1 MSEASSSQFSAKH
14 RWSGWLNLALVL
26 LAVLA
31 LAVLANYLAHRH
43 HTRQRL
49 VDHRAQ
55 ELSTRTHEVLGQ
67 ITNAVQVTIFYDQ
80 SEPVYRE
87 VKDMLAQYRELNPQ
101 LTVVSVDPDLN
112 KREANEIKQRYQLP
126 PKQGDAVI
134 FAGNNK
140 VQIVPHSRL
149 SPAQQDPNNP
159 TQFRRTHFHG
169 ERLFTSAL
177 LAVNAAVAPTV
188 YWATGHGELSAESPG
203 HTRFRQL
210 LTEQHVTVKNY
221 DLRGIGVRAI
231 PDDCRLLIIAGPQAS
246 LDPATVRVVSDY
258 LEGGGRAMITLHQD
272 TRGNLNPLLNRWGVE
287 VFEDSTV
294 QDAANQLSDGTLA
307 LANFNDGRHEV
318 VRALHQAE
326 LPVCLLQPAPMVLLE
341 NRITTQGLQL
351 SHLISTSA
359 DAESYRNPGLNSE
372 KMAAGRFCVAAAV
385 QRGDEALQP
394 STRLVVIG
402 DTDFLHNRLID
413 RDGNTELAQRSINWL
428 LGRQALLRG
437 IGPRPLHE
445 YRFEFKGNQ
454 FWKLAGLLVGVIP
467 LSTLAFG
474 LLVWFRR
481 RT

>member
-14 RWSGWLNLALVL
+14 RWSGWLNLALVA

-31 LAVLANYLAHRH
+31 LAVLANYLSHRH
-43 HTRQRL
+43 HSRQRL

-67 ITNAVQVTIFYDQ
+67 ITNEVQVIIFYDQ

-87 VKDMLAQYRELNPQ
+87 VKDMLAQYLERNQRLS
-101 LTVVSVDPDLN
+101 VVSVDPDLN
-112 KREANEIKQRYQLP
+112 KREANEVKQRYQLP
-126 PKQGDAVI
+126 PEQGNAGI

-140 VQIVPHSRL
+140 RQIGPHGRI
-149 SPAQQDPNNP
+149 SPAQQNPDDP

-177 LAVNAAVAPTV
+177 LAVNAAAAPKV
-188 YWATGHGELSAESPG
+188 YWATGHSEVPPNSPS
-203 HTRFRQL
+203 HSRFRQL
-210 LTEQHVTVKNY
+210 LAEQHVIVESLV
-221 DLRGIGVRAI
+221 LRGTEVKAI
-231 PDDCRLLIIAGPQAS
+231 PDDCRLLIIPGPKAS
-246 LDPATVRVVSDY
+246 LDPATVDVVTDY
-258 LEGGGRAMITLHQD
+258 LEGGGRVMLTLHQD

-307 LANFNDGRHEV
+307 LADFNDGRHEV
-318 VRALHQAE
+318 VRALHQAD

-341 NRITTQGLQL
+341 NRIATQGLQL
-351 SHLISTSA
+351 SHLVSTSD
-359 DAESYRNPGLNSE
+359 DAESYRNPGLQSE
-372 KMAAGRFCVAAAV
+372 KMDAGRFCVAAAM

-402 DTDFLHNRLID
+402 DTDFLHDRLID
-413 RDGNTELAQRSINWL
+413 RDGNTELAQRSVNWL

-467 LSTLAFG
+467 LGTLAFG
-474 LLVWFRR
+474 LMVWFRR